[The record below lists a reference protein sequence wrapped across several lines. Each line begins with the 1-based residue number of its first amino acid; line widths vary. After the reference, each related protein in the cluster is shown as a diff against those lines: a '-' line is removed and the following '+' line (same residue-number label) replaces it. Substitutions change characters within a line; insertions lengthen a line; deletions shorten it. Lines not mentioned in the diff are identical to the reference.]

1 MDNQLSFYL
10 LLACCPVGIVL
21 SCGWS
26 PVICT
31 NFHHQGIS
39 FLIQSVFSMVS
50 VTCLESVCFL
60 SRSWSCPWEFV
71 HVALFGYP
79 VLLFPVRAVSCFNE
93 NRWLPFTM
101 VAFVSHLF
109 WCWQGLDK
117 VCSLEQLGC
126 SYTHIRVL
134 SFRISCSLAQK
145 LFTNSAFWTSFPY
158 TVPTLTC
165 HVYFHSAN
173 STQWIAG
180 MGWTQQPIQ
189 ATSCN
194 YAVCQD
200 GHPNTVQS
208 CPQAHR
214 KGSMNLLLGFITMWH
229 CRLFEATSGI

>member
-1 MDNQLSFYL
+1 MRRKEQRGLIQARFGKEKVLLPIQTWASQLECWRNRWNAGTKLLNAGMDNQLSFYL

-93 NRWLPFTM
+93 NRWLP
-101 VAFVSHLF
+101 SP
-109 WCWQGLDK
+109 W
-117 VCSLEQLGC
+117 
-126 SYTHIRVL
+126 
-134 SFRISCSLAQK
+134 
-145 LFTNSAFWTSFPY
+145 
-158 TVPTLTC
+158 
-165 HVYFHSAN
+165 
-173 STQWIAG
+173 
-180 MGWTQQPIQ
+180 
-189 ATSCN
+189 
-194 YAVCQD
+194 
-200 GHPNTVQS
+200 
-208 CPQAHR
+208 
-214 KGSMNLLLGFITMWH
+214 LLLFPIFSDADRDWIKYVH
-229 CRLFEATSGI
+229 

>member
-1 MDNQLSFYL
+1 
-10 LLACCPVGIVL
+10 
-21 SCGWS
+21 
-26 PVICT
+26 
-31 NFHHQGIS
+31 
-39 FLIQSVFSMVS
+39 
-50 VTCLESVCFL
+50 
-60 SRSWSCPWEFV
+60 
-71 HVALFGYP
+71 
-79 VLLFPVRAVSCFNE
+79 
-93 NRWLPFTM
+93 M

-158 TVPTLTC
+158 TVPTLIC

-200 GHPNTVQS
+200 GHPNTMQS

-229 CRLFEATSGI
+229 CRLFEATSGIQTQKWKEIPTQYINHLRLRMQGSIDRLSCFCHCNSFSYSPTDAGK